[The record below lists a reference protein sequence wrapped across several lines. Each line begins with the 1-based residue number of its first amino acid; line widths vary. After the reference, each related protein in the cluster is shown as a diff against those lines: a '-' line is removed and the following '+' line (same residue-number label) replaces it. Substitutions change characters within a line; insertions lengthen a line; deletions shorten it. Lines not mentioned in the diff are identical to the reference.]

1 MDDDGE
7 ITNSAAHQN
16 RIHDEYTLNQLK
28 TNDVHTGE
36 EGAEPQ
42 ASQHGSV
49 SKAPAEGKFSF
60 YNREEKPSLP
70 NAAQFEIRK
79 QTVIGEEEELG
90 TGEGLNRE
98 RGFTKV
104 RDILEQFEAM
114 SHAEPPMDLSQS
126 QIEESRIEGA
136 ASPDHEGYKSAL
148 TMKKNEFNDIIHESK
163 RLLQELKDME
173 DNNVELAQP
182 DLNYKS

>member
-1 MDDDGE
+1 
-7 ITNSAAHQN
+7 
-16 RIHDEYTLNQLK
+16 
-28 TNDVHTGE
+28 
-36 EGAEPQ
+36 
-42 ASQHGSV
+42 
-49 SKAPAEGKFSF
+49 
-60 YNREEKPSLP
+60 
-70 NAAQFEIRK
+70 
-79 QTVIGEEEELG
+79 
-90 TGEGLNRE
+90 
-98 RGFTKV
+98 
-104 RDILEQFEAM
+104 
-114 SHAEPPMDLSQS
+114 MDLSQS